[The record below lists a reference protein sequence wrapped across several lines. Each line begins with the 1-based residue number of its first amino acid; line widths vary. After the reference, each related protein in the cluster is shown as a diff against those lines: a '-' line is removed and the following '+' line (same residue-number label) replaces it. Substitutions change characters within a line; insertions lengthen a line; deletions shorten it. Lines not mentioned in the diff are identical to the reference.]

1 MARRKKGLD
10 VHGWLVLD
18 KPEDFT
24 STDAVSVV
32 RRLFNANK
40 AGHAGTLDPLASG
53 ILPIALGEATKT
65 VPWLM
70 EAEKRYSFTIRWGV
84 STDSQD
90 REGKIT
96 AESDV
101 RPTPDA
107 VAEALKGFLGEIDQ
121 IPPQFSAVKVDGERA
136 YDLARDGQHVE
147 LKARQ
152 VVLHEAALE
161 STPDADHSVIEVR
174 CGKGFYIRALV
185 RDLAEKLGA
194 DGHVSRLRRTAVGQ
208 FNEATSVGLDEL
220 KDPARPADRPPSACD
235 RGSQAALPTPYDR
248 WRRRQPCGGCAF
260 WGFGGGV
267 GRRAGGE
274 ILSHPRLSP
283 GSGVDPMSITLERKT
298 ALIKE
303 HARGKDDTGSPEV
316 QCAILTERIVNLTEH
331 FKTHKKD
338 NHSRRG
344 LLK

>member
-1 MARRKKGLD
+1 MGRRKKGVD

-70 EAEKRYSFTIRWGV
+70 EAEKSYSFTIRWGV

-90 REGKIT
+90 REGKVV

-101 RPTPDA
+101 RPSPEA

-121 IPPQFSAVKVDGERA
+121 VPPQFSAVKVDGERA
-136 YDLARDGQHVE
+136 YDLARDGQTVE
-147 LKARQ
+147 LKPRQ
-152 VVLHEAALE
+152 VVLHEARLAE
-161 STPDADHSVIEVR
+161 TPDADHSVIEVR

-194 DGHVSRLRRTAVGQ
+194 EGHVARLRRTAVGK
-208 FNEATSVGLDEL
+208 FDEASAVGLDEL
-220 KDPARPADRPPSACD
+220 KALVHKAAAFEALRPVETALADIPAVAVNGEDAFKLRQGRPIVLLPHVIEDLKQRFRPRTIAGVDAS
-235 RGSQAALPTPYDR
+235 RAAVAL
-248 WRRRQPCGGCAF
+248 
-260 WGFGGGV
+260 FGGSAVALGDV
-267 GRRAGGE
+267 RAGKF
-274 ILSHPRLSP
+274 SP
-283 GSGVDPMSITLERKT
+283 TRVFHLDQE
-298 ALIKE
+298 
-303 HARGKDDTGSPEV
+303 
-316 QCAILTERIVNLTEH
+316 
-331 FKTHKKD
+331 
-338 NHSRRG
+338 
-344 LLK
+344 